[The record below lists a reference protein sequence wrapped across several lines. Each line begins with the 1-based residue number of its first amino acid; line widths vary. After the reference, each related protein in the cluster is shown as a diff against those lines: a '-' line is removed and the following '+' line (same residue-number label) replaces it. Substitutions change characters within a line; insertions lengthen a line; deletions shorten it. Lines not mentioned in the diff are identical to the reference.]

1 MGFFWQGL
9 PPYVIEWSHQFLG
22 ADVVSVETGT
32 FQGDTSLLLA
42 NAFGACVTIERSDA
56 LAAAAERRFAGDPR
70 VSVLHGS
77 SRDRL
82 REVVPPSERA
92 AFFWLDAHGFYD
104 YVGSDQ
110 EENPL
115 LEELRVILDIRGAA
129 PTVIAV
135 DDARGMGVQPDWPSV
150 ASISGTLA
158 QGGYETV
165 IIDDVL
171 VAAPASLT
179 PDFYD
184 LYQRSRVVEVS
195 ALFHVWSQVR
205 AVVSLRRLTDR
216 AIIKFKS

>member
-9 PPYVIEWSHQFLG
+9 PPYVIEWSRQFLG
-22 ADVVSVETGT
+22 ADVESVETGT
-32 FQGDTSLLLA
+32 FEGDTSLLLA
-42 NAFGACVTIERSDA
+42 NAFGSCITIERSDA
-56 LAAAAERRFAGDPR
+56 LAAAAQRRFAGDPR

-77 SRDRL
+77 SRERL
-82 REVVPPSERA
+82 REAVPSAERS

-115 LEELRVILDIRGAA
+115 LEELRVIMEIRGSA

-150 ASISGTLA
+150 ASISGALA

-171 VAAPASLT
+171 VAAPALLK

-195 ALFHVWSQVR
+195 ALFHVWPQVR
-205 AVVSLRRLTDR
+205 TIVSLRKLTDR
-216 AIIKFKS
+216 VIIKLKG